1 MNASEPA
8 IEIRGL
14 RKHYPEFDLGPLDLT
29 VPKGSIYGF
38 VGPNAAGKSTTIDL
52 MFGMGRADAG
62 SIRIN
67 GIDQATDE
75 VAIKKRAAYV
85 GPDLEYASWGKVGKA
100 IRFVRGFYPETWDS
114 VYCNELLEHFNLD
127 PGQKISTLS
136 FGSRT
141 RLAILL
147 ALSRRPDLLVLDE
160 PTTGLDAIAKQE
172 LFQQLLALV
181 QDSERTILISSH
193 NLADVERFADQL
205 GIIHKGQMLHEGP
218 TSEIVE
224 RYCLADFTL
233 TNGGEFN
240 PPAGVNFIR
249 READRIRVLADH
261 QANGIDALK
270 SIGVDD
276 LTESPVTL
284 EDLFV
289 SLLKKL
295 RCTGSQ
301 RTISGAGSGPTSSAS
316 SSTAWR

>member
-1 MNASEPA
+1 MNA

-14 RKHYPEFDLGPLDLT
+14 KKHYPEFELGPLDLT

-38 VGPNAAGKSTTIDL
+38 VGPNAAGKTTTIDL

-62 SIRIN
+62 SIQVC
-67 GIDQATDE
+67 GLDQATDE

-85 GPDLEYASWGKVGKA
+85 GPELEYANWGRIGAA
-100 IRFVRGFYPETWDS
+100 IRFVRGFYPESWDAEH
-114 VYCNELLEHFNLD
+114 CEELLKHFNLD
-127 PGQKISTLS
+127 PGQKIATLS

-147 ALSRRPDLLVLDE
+147 ALSRRPEVLVLDE

-193 NLADVERFADQL
+193 NLGDVERFADQL
-205 GIIHKGQMLHEGP
+205 GIIHEGKMLHEGP
-218 TSEIVE
+218 TSDIVE

-233 TNGGEFN
+233 NNGGDFA
-240 PPAGVNFIR
+240 PPAGLTLIKR
-249 READRIRVLADH
+249 DGDRIRVLADR
-261 QANGIDALK
+261 QSTGIKTLK
-270 SIGVDD
+270 SIGVDR

-289 SLLKKL
+289 SLLKK
-295 RCTGSQ
+295 
-301 RTISGAGSGPTSSAS
+301 
-316 SSTAWR
+316 